1 MPRYISIVAIAV
13 VGIFLWHGNHPLENK
28 LSMPAAVT
36 AVPDQPAGQLPD
48 LIPVVT
54 DAVASNAVASTRDPF
69 EETMAL
75 IHLKSRQ
82 WSETQTGD
90 RETQDRLQN
99 ELLAMLTDDNAAEI
113 IQSLS
118 PEELDSPFGVSAL
131 FHWMKMDP
139 VTAANWVASRP
150 DATEDQAWVVA
161 HNLFADGIDLQ
172 SYSDQ
177 LPDTGWKQKFLTDAG
192 LGVLSKNPMEAIN
205 LAQRMNP
212 GSAQTS
218 LLQTV
223 ASDWI
228 GSDPDKAL
236 DWIVS
241 VNDPLLQEQ
250 LVAAGAKT
258 YAATDPGLAAAWF
271 VSSVKSEEVLNNNL
285 PNLVE
290 IWAAKD
296 PPAAADWV
304 AQFPDGDM
312 RRAALDI
319 IVSRWLQSDPGT
331 ASAWIQTLPEGD
343 RILARLNSDRVESAA
358 DSE

>member
-150 DATEDQAWVVA
+150 DACAGAGGRAIRRRATPKRSGWPGFAPCDQR
-161 HNLFADGIDLQ
+161 
-172 SYSDQ
+172 
-177 LPDTGWKQKFLTDAG
+177 LPGGDH
-192 LGVLSKNPMEAIN
+192 
-205 LAQRMNP
+205 
-212 GSAQTS
+212 
-218 LLQTV
+218 
-223 ASDWI
+223 
-228 GSDPDKAL
+228 
-236 DWIVS
+236 
-241 VNDPLLQEQ
+241 
-250 LVAAGAKT
+250 AAG
-258 YAATDPGLAAAWF
+258 
-271 VSSVKSEEVLNNNL
+271 
-285 PNLVE
+285 
-290 IWAAKD
+290 
-296 PPAAADWV
+296 PARRPRRV
-304 AQFPDGDM
+304 PVR
-312 RRAALDI
+312 RRAA
-319 IVSRWLQSDPGT
+319 SPPRSSPTSTRTWRATRCGSP
-331 ASAWIQTLPEGD
+331 
-343 RILARLNSDRVESAA
+343 RR
-358 DSE
+358 